1 MAEKKETV
9 TSLTR
14 QLAKKEKE
22 YEVLENRFHS
32 FLESYVRMEKQQ
44 IESSKAKC
52 LGECIAYHEHP
63 IVITDVEIGHLDFC
77 VLSQGR
83 VYRLFYDNGKERKM
97 LYFAPKAYFP
107 ADRLLECYFVIG
119 TKGKAYE
126 QQFIPECVHGLQY
139 YNRFEGL
146 FPDWAQS
153 RDCMLP
159 LDFYNMYINDVLC
172 DFEFDNVKAM
182 AKQVN
187 PKYQLLKEII
197 PNMRGGFQVRL
208 VFPDYKYLKK
218 NHNNHTKH
226 SF

>member
-1 MAEKKETV
+1 MAEKEKTV

-22 YEVLENRFHS
+22 YEVLKKRFQA
-32 FLESYVRMEKQQ
+32 FLVSYIRMEKQQ
-44 IESSKAKC
+44 TQSEKATC

-63 IVITDVEIGHLDFC
+63 IVITDVKIGLLDFC
-77 VLSQGR
+77 VLSQGM
-83 VYRLFYDNGKERKM
+83 VYRLFYNDGKERKM

-119 TKGKAYE
+119 TKGKGHE

-159 LDFYNMYINDVLC
+159 LDFDNMFINDVLC
-172 DFEFDNVKAM
+172 DFEFDKVKAM

-197 PNMRGGFQVRL
+197 AYMRDGLRVRL
-208 VFPDYKYLKK
+208 ALPDYEYLKK
-218 NHNNHTKH
+218 KHGYDTKL
-226 SF
+226 